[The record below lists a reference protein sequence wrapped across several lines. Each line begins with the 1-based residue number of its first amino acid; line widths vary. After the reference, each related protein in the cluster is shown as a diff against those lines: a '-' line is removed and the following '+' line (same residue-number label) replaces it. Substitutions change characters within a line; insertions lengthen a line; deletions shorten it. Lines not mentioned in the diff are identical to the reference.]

1 MSREQLVRKCY
12 RQQQHCAQ
20 EGHPSRGFYL
30 REFANGVMHI
40 FQLCVDCGAK
50 VGHMGSL
57 SRAEHPGWRDY
68 PVAVDGPRSYVDGCR
83 CGWCTRDD
91 AERGTAERRVIEYQ
105 AEAAYWVQ
113 TASRLRIEREQ
124 RLTWHEYEQYL
135 KTDRWAKVREQALAR
150 FDWRCAT
157 CHSDEHLQV
166 HHRTYERV
174 GCEYL
179 TDLTVLCR
187 YCHRALHDLWNQNDD
202 SEAVETSGAVSVQD
216 EQDEPREKARRII
229 KQLTPVSDLE
239 RIVHHLLVEPGE
251 SAQRIAA
258 ELEIDTGAVKRHLKT
273 LEYRGVVERWAGGA
287 RQPDKWFVLDTASS
301 GPLS

>member
-12 RQQQHCAQ
+12 RQQQHCSQ

-50 VGHMGSL
+50 VGQMGSL

-91 AERGTAERRVIEYQ
+91 AERGTAERRVLEYQ

-113 TASRLRIEREQ
+113 TASRLRTEREQ

-187 YCHRALHDLWNQNDD
+187 YCHRALHDLWNHNDSAELVKLEKAQSD
-202 SEAVETSGAVSVQD
+202 QDRIVDALRGTSGYGMTYTDLGRELGITRRTLEQHMVGLEMNGIVETQIG
-216 EQDEPREKARRII
+216 P
-229 KQLTPVSDLE
+229 
-239 RIVHHLLVEPGE
+239 
-251 SAQRIAA
+251 
-258 ELEIDTGAVKRHLKT
+258 
-273 LEYRGVVERWAGGA
+273 RGVK
-287 RQPDKWFVLDTASS
+287 KWFIRDGDVDRFKVLSS
-301 GPLS
+301 SADEAL

>member
-50 VGHMGSL
+50 VGQMGSL

-83 CGWCTRDD
+83 CGCCTRDD
-91 AERGTAERRVIEYQ
+91 AERGTAERRVLEYQ
-105 AEAAYWVQ
+105 ADADYWVQ
-113 TASRLRIEREQ
+113 TASRLRTEREQ

-187 YCHRALHDLWNQNDD
+187 YCHRALHDLWNHNDSAELVKLEKAQSD
-202 SEAVETSGAVSVQD
+202 QDRIVDALRDTSGYGMTYTD
-216 EQDEPREKARRII
+216 LGRELGITRRTLEQHM
-229 KQLTPVSDLE
+229 VGLE
-239 RIVHHLLVEPGE
+239 RNGIVEAKVGP
-251 SAQRIAA
+251 
-258 ELEIDTGAVKRHLKT
+258 
-273 LEYRGVVERWAGGA
+273 RGSK
-287 RQPDKWFVLDTASS
+287 KWFIRDGDVDRFEVLSS
-301 GPLS
+301 SAEEAL

>member
-1 MSREQLVRKCY
+1 MSSGQLVRKCY
-12 RQQQHCAQ
+12 RQQQQCAQ
-20 EGHPSRGFYL
+20 DGHPNRGFYL

-50 VGHMGSL
+50 VGQMGSL
-57 SRAEHPGWRDY
+57 SRADHPGWRDY
-68 PVAVDGPRSYVDGCR
+68 PVAVDGPSSYADGCR
-83 CGWCTRDD
+83 CGSCTRDD
-91 AERGTAERRVIEYQ
+91 AQRGTAQRHVLEYQ

-113 TASRLRIEREQ
+113 TASRLRTEREQ
-124 RLTWHEYEQYL
+124 RLTWHEYQQYL

-187 YCHRALHDLWNQNDD
+187 YCHRALHDLWNHNDSAELIELERPKSD
-202 SEAVETSGAVSVQD
+202 QDRIVDALRATSGGGMTYTD
-216 EQDEPREKARRII
+216 LGIELGIKKRTLEQHMMG
-229 KQLTPVSDLE
+229 LE
-239 RIVHHLLVEPGE
+239 R
-251 SAQRIAA
+251 S
-258 ELEIDTGAVKRHLKT
+258 
-273 LEYRGVVERWAGGA
+273 GVVEAHIGPRGA
-287 RQPDKWFVLDTASS
+287 KTWFIRDGQIDRFEVMSPSAAEAL
-301 GPLS
+301 